1 MNESRCLMRAV
12 TKNNYEDG
20 HQDEPDSKTDDGPLV
35 IQARDGSVEAFE
47 ELVRKYRNQ
56 VYALC
61 YHFVH
66 SREDAWDLAQE
77 TFVNA
82 HRALPSFRGE
92 SGFKTW
98 LMRIAAN
105 RCKDH
110 LKKRRLDTVPFD
122 DSLSADGPSHS
133 PQPDEALEQ
142 RELAKAIENAV
153 NGLPLRHRTAFLL
166 REYEGLSYQ
175 EMAEVMNCNIGTVM
189 SRLFHARR
197 KLQALLLGTGLLED
211 R

>member
-1 MNESRCLMRAV
+1 MRAV
-12 TKNNYEDG
+12 TDNVGEDNQRVA
-20 HQDEPDSKTDDGPLV
+20 QDPGAVDGPLV
-35 IQARDGSVEAFE
+35 ARARDGSVDAFE

-82 HRALPSFRGE
+82 HRALPAFRGE

-110 LKKRRLDTVPFD
+110 LKKRRLETVPFD
-122 DSLSADGPSHS
+122 DAQSADAPANA
-133 PQPDEALEQ
+133 PRPDEQLEH
-142 RELAKAIENAV
+142 RELAQTIDAAV
-153 NGLPLRHRTAFLL
+153 KSLPLRHRTAFLL

-175 EMAEVMNCNIGTVM
+175 EMAQVMNCNIGTVM

-197 KLQALLLGTGLLED
+197 KLQAALRGSGLLED

>member
-1 MNESRCLMRAV
+1 MKAV
-12 TKNNYEDG
+12 TDNAGVDN
-20 HQDEPDSKTDDGPLV
+20 HQGTQDLSAVDGPLV
-35 IQARDGSVEAFE
+35 ARARDGSPEAFE
-47 ELVRKYRNQ
+47 ELVRRYRNQ

-61 YHFVH
+61 FHFVH

-82 HRALPSFRGE
+82 HRALPAFRGE

-122 DSLSADGPSHS
+122 DAQSVDGPANS
-133 PQPDEALEQ
+133 PQPDEQLEH
-142 RELAKAIENAV
+142 RELALAIETALK
-153 NGLPLRHRTAFLL
+153 GLPLRHRTAFLL

-175 EMAEVMNCNIGTVM
+175 EMAEVMDCNIGTVM

-197 KLQALLLGTGLLED
+197 KLQVSLRRTGLLED
-211 R
+211 RGNV

>member
-1 MNESRCLMRAV
+1 MRAV
-12 TKNNYEDG
+12 ADTADDHM
-20 HQDEPDSKTDDGPLV
+20 HQGAQDPGDGPLV
-35 IQARDGSVEAFE
+35 ARARDGSTEAFE

-61 YHFVH
+61 FHFVH

-82 HRALPSFRGE
+82 HRALPTFRGE

-122 DSLSADGPSHS
+122 DAQFADGPS
-133 PQPDEALEQ
+133 PAAQPDEELEN
-142 RELAKAIENAV
+142 RELARAIETAV
-153 NGLPLRHRTAFLL
+153 NALPLRHRTAFLL

-175 EMAEVMNCNIGTVM
+175 EMAEVMHCNIGTVM

-197 KLQALLLGTGLLED
+197 KLQAALRGTGLLED
-211 R
+211 RKHV

>member
-1 MNESRCLMRAV
+1 MTAETDTAEN
-12 TKNNYEDG
+12 DD
-20 HQDEPDSKTDDGPLV
+20 HQDLQAPGAVDGPLV
-35 IQARDGSVEAFE
+35 ARARDGSTQAFE

-82 HRALPSFRGE
+82 HRALPAFRGE

-122 DSLSADGPSHS
+122 DAQSADGPAHS
-133 PQPDEALEQ
+133 PQPDEEMEH
-142 RELAKAIENAV
+142 RELARAIETAV
-153 NGLPLRHRTAFLL
+153 GGLPLRHRTAFLL

-189 SRLFHARR
+189 SRLFHARK
-197 KLQALLLGTGLLED
+197 KLQHALRGMGLLED

>member
-1 MNESRCLMRAV
+1 MRALLL
-12 TKNNYEDG
+12 TSAFSDNCDRDNAETRT
-20 HQDEPDSKTDDGPLV
+20 DSPADDGALV
-35 IQARDGSVEAFE
+35 KRAREGSADAFE
-47 ELVRKYRNQ
+47 ALVRKYRNQ

-82 HRALPSFRGE
+82 HRALPHFRGE

-110 LKKRRLDTVPFD
+110 LKKRRLETVPFD
-122 DSLSADGPSHS
+122 DTQSADGPTALA
-133 PQPDEALEQ
+133 QPDEAIQ
-142 RELAKAIENAV
+142 RRELARAIDLAV
-153 NGLPLRHRTAFLL
+153 QQLPIRHRTAFLL

-175 EMAEVMNCNIGTVM
+175 EMADVMQCNIGTVM

-197 KLQALLLGTGLLED
+197 KLQEALRDTGLLED

>member
-1 MNESRCLMRAV
+1 MRAV
-12 TKNNYEDG
+12 TDNDRADA
-20 HQDEPDSKTDDGPLV
+20 HQGARVTGTDDGLLV
-35 IQARDGSVEAFE
+35 ARARDGSTEAFE
-47 ELVRKYRNQ
+47 ELVRRYRNQ

-61 YHFVH
+61 HHFVH

-82 HRALPSFRGE
+82 HRALPAFRGE

-122 DSLSADGPSHS
+122 DAQSADGPAQS
-133 PQPDEALEQ
+133 PQPDEEMEH
-142 RELAKAIENAV
+142 RELARAIEAAV
-153 NGLPLRHRTAFLL
+153 KSLPMRHRTAFLL

-197 KLQALLLGTGLLED
+197 KLQAALRGTGLLED
-211 R
+211 RQHV

>member
-1 MNESRCLMRAV
+1 MNACADNCDRDIPQTQMGSGA
-12 TKNNYEDG
+12 
-20 HQDEPDSKTDDGPLV
+20 DDGPLV
-35 IQARDGSVEAFE
+35 KRAREGSAEAFE
-47 ELVRKYRNQ
+47 ALVRRYRNQ

-61 YHFVH
+61 YHFVR

-110 LKKRRLDTVPFD
+110 IKKKRLDTVPFD
-122 DSLSADGPSHS
+122 DAQPADGPAPL
-133 PQPDEALEQ
+133 PQPDEALQ
-142 RELAKAIENAV
+142 RRELARAIDLAV
-153 NGLPLRHRTAFLL
+153 QNLPLRHRTAFIL

-175 EMAEVMNCNIGTVM
+175 EMADVMECNIGTVM

-197 KLQALLLGTGLLED
+197 KLQEALRGTGLLED

>member
-1 MNESRCLMRAV
+1 MRVVTETNGKDDHQGVQDPGAV
-12 TKNNYEDG
+12 DA
-20 HQDEPDSKTDDGPLV
+20 PLV
-35 IQARDGSVEAFE
+35 ARARDGSVEAFE
-47 ELVRKYRNQ
+47 ELVRRYRNQ

-82 HRALPSFRGE
+82 HRALPAFRGE

-122 DSLSADGPSHS
+122 DAQSADGPTHS
-133 PQPDEALEQ
+133 PQPDEALER
-142 RELAKAIENAV
+142 RELARAIESAV
-153 NGLPLRHRTAFLL
+153 HNLPLRHRTAFLL

-175 EMAEVMNCNIGTVM
+175 EMAEVMNCNVGTVM
-189 SRLFHARR
+189 SRLFHARQ
-197 KLQALLLGTGLLED
+197 KLQHALRGMGLLED

>member
-1 MNESRCLMRAV
+1 MRAV
-12 TKNNYEDG
+12 TDNTGKDN
-20 HQDEPDSKTDDGPLV
+20 HQVVQDPGIVDGPLV
-35 IQARDGSVEAFE
+35 ASARDGSADAFE
-47 ELVRKYRNQ
+47 ELVRRYRNQ

-66 SREDAWDLAQE
+66 NREDAWDLAQE

-82 HRALPSFRGE
+82 HRALPAFRGE

-122 DSLSADGPSHS
+122 DAQSADGPAHS
-133 PQPDEALEQ
+133 PQPDEDLEH
-142 RELAKAIENAV
+142 RELAGAIESAV
-153 NGLPLRHRTAFLL
+153 NSLPLRHRTAFLL

-175 EMAEVMNCNIGTVM
+175 EMAVVMNCNTGTVM

-197 KLQALLLGTGLLED
+197 KLQAALRGMGILED
-211 R
+211 GQHV

>member
-1 MNESRCLMRAV
+1 MRAV
-12 TKNNYEDG
+12 ADNADDQM
-20 HQDEPDSKTDDGPLV
+20 HQDIQDPGDGPLV
-35 IQARDGSVEAFE
+35 ARARNGSTDAFE
-47 ELVRKYRNQ
+47 ELVRRYRNQ

-82 HRALPSFRGE
+82 HRALPAFRGE

-105 RCKDH
+105 RCKDY

-122 DSLSADGPSHS
+122 DAQSADGPANS
-133 PQPDEALEQ
+133 PQPDEELEH
-142 RELAKAIENAV
+142 RELARAIDAAV

-197 KLQALLLGTGLLED
+197 KLQAALRGTGLLEG

>member
-1 MNESRCLMRAV
+1 MSSVAEN
-12 TKNNYEDG
+12 TDDQN
-20 HQDEPDSKTDDGPLV
+20 HQGAQGPGAGDGPLV
-35 IQARDGSVEAFE
+35 ARARDGSADAFE
-47 ELVRKYRNQ
+47 ELVRRYRNQ

-82 HRALPSFRGE
+82 HRALPAFRGE

-122 DSLSADGPSHS
+122 DAQSADGPANA
-133 PQPDEALEQ
+133 PQPDEALEH
-142 RELAKAIENAV
+142 RELALAIDKAV
-153 NGLPLRHRTAFLL
+153 KSLPLRHRTAFLL

-197 KLQALLLGTGLLED
+197 KLQASLRCSGLLEN